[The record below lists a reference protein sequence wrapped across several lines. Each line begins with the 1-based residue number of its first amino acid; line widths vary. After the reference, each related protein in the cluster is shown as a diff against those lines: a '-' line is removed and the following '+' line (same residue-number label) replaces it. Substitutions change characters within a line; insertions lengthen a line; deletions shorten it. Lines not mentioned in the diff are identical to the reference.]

1 MASHH
6 QTMPLRQALI
16 RSCAE
21 EGSVRAVPFSDR
33 CFYVYRVVENG
44 RTYPLVVDCSSLE
57 EAVEGGKVHC
67 FHKEQ
72 LVVREVASGTD
83 RLHIYA
89 IKKRSAPT
97 YVYRNHDYQ
106 RQDRLFA
113 APVCVI
119 DMRMLAGGGE

>member
-1 MASHH
+1 MPSHH
-6 QTMPLRQALI
+6 QAMPLRQALV

-21 EGSVRAVPFSDR
+21 EGIGPRAVPFSDR
-33 CFYVYRVVENG
+33 RFYVYRVVDG
-44 RTYPLVVDCSSLE
+44 RTYPLVVDCRSLE
-57 EAVEGGKVHC
+57 EAVEGGKVRC

-83 RLHIYA
+83 RIHVFQ